1 MKFFYWYIP
10 AELSV
15 GCDQPLLCQQ
25 SMGTNDESSKSASY
39 QTYDEMPPEGPSCE
53 KSKISQPSIVKLK
66 CELCEKEFAHKGR
79 LQ

>member
-1 MKFFYWYIP
+1 
-10 AELSV
+10 
-15 GCDQPLLCQQ
+15 
-25 SMGTNDESSKSASY
+25 MGTNDESSKSASY